1 MTPEEEKKK
10 RELFE
15 SMSPRSQKR
24 IMKKGYDKW
33 DPFQA
38 PKEPPFFNEEE
49 RKRVQKAAQRFQ
61 RFLQEKSL
69 ENTQEPLSAAYVQ
82 GARDICFGLQKKD
95 EVFQGMY
102 DYCRWLIDLQG
113 AGPEED

>member
-33 DPFQA
+33 DPFLA

-49 RKRVQKAAQRFQ
+49 RKKVQQARERLQQ
-61 RFLQEKSL
+61 FLQQKHR
-69 ENTQEPLSAAYVQ
+69 ENPEEALPEAYVQ
-82 GARDICFGLQKKD
+82 GARDICFGLQKED
-95 EVFQGMY
+95 ERFQGMY
-102 DYCRWLIDLQG
+102 DFCRWLIDLKE
-113 AGPEED
+113 AGSEEE

>member
-10 RELFE
+10 RELFD

-49 RKRVQKAAQRFQ
+49 RKKIQQARQRLQ

-69 ENTQEPLSAAYVQ
+69 ENPQEPLPAAYVQ
-82 GARDICFGLQKKD
+82 GASDICFGLQKKD
-95 EVFQGMY
+95 ELFQGMF
-102 DYCRWLIDLQG
+102 DYCRWLIKLQADG
-113 AGPEED
+113 LVEE